1 MFVNRG
7 PAIVVNVSQQEMTA
21 LLTHAAVA
29 APVAACRAQRVQEK
43 LDVAW
48 HGFDVVCADRYSVV
62 VPGDDGKLGVR
73 FAGALQ
79 SVSYMQVG
87 ERWHIESYTD
97 HRQYC
102 VTWDRLESTYGR
114 KNGPLAMMSSRSEV
128 PRPNHEQR
136 GVDRE

>member
-1 MFVNRG
+1 MAGHSAAVACAGDGVYVMFVNRG

-87 ERWHIESYTD
+87 ERWHIERVGKT
-97 HRQYC
+97 
-102 VTWDRLESTYGR
+102 VLW
-114 KNGPLAMMSSRSEV
+114 P
-128 PRPNHEQR
+128 
-136 GVDRE
+136 